1 MQVDGATKPVATSG
15 TDGVNPSLSV
25 GDDSGGDDKKKQAQ
39 TGQFGNLQN
48 QVAQIRDLQ
57 GGSSAGIPS

>member
-15 TDGVNPSLSV
+15 ADGVANLSV

-57 GGSSAGIPS
+57 GESSAGIPS